1 MTIDELELRPVDGF
15 PRWLGRRL
23 ARAVPAPGQHGGERR
38 RRRWRGWSRRPP
50 ATSAATATCT
60 PRSTRSTYR
69 LRITGLAAP
78 RTLTLAD
85 LQALPR
91 ETRVCVQE
99 CAGNGNHIMGSAGL
113 CGQAVWSGPTF
124 ESLLE
129 LCGGPGDATHFAFH
143 GLDDLGVLKRG
154 YHYGLSLDELRRA
167 GAIVALT
174 MNGEPLSR
182 RHGFPSRLIVPQ
194 IYSMSHVKWLGHI
207 EGKTRP
213 HMGIHNR
220 LVFTNKELRA
230 GKWVRVQ
237 ARWIG
242 LKSIDRPLPPRR
254 RPAGCSPAAPGAA
267 APRRRV
273 EVSTDGGLSWQ
284 PARLQ
289 SPAEYFREHP
299 DVPPERPPRRR
310 LVGVHLPLAPARP
323 RHLQARL
330 PRDRRHGAVQ
340 LLDND
345 PEGPRPLQPDPGEV
359 AHGPRARAAQP
370 AARARPAARSHR
382 DDAGRR
388 CSPAREAAMP
398 SSYHGTHSCAGAP
411 GRCSASQAAVRA
423 AAAVPLTQS
432 GTVSWPAQNRP

>member
-1 MTIDELELRPVDGF
+1 MSDGTIMDGAGELSAGVADELELRPVDGM
-15 PRWLGRRL
+15 PRWFGQRL
-23 ARAVPAPGQHGGERR
+23 ARALLWLVSMEENDAPALARMVTPTSGYFRR
-38 RRRWRGWSRRPP
+38 DRHVHP
-50 ATSAATATCT
+50 AVD
-60 PRSTRSTYR
+60 PETYR
-69 LRITGLAAP
+69 LRMSGVAAP
-78 RTLTLAD
+78 RTWTLAE

-124 ESLLE
+124 ETLLA
-129 LCGGPGDATHFAFH
+129 LAGGPGEATHFACH
-143 GLDDLGVLKRG
+143 GLDDLGIFKRG
-154 YHYGLSLDELRRA
+154 YHYGLSLDELRRS

-242 LKSIDRPLPPRR
+242 LKSIIAHCRRDGTGWLLTGCAWGGQRPI
-254 RPAGCSPAAPGAA
+254 AG
-267 APRRRV
+267 V

-284 PARLQ
+284 PARVQ
-289 SPAEYFREHP
+289 SPADYFRDQGLDSGGPELAGAWAVFTATWHP
-299 DVPPERPPRRR
+299 PGPGTYKLGCRAIDD
-310 LVGVHLPLAPARP
+310 
-323 RHLQARL
+323 Q
-330 PRDRRHGAVQ
+330 GAVQ
-340 LLDND
+340 QADND
-345 PEGPRPLQPDPGEV
+345 P
-359 AHGPRARAAQP
+359 
-370 AARARPAARSHR
+370 
-382 DDAGRR
+382 
-388 CSPAREAAMP
+388 
-398 SSYHGTHSCAGAP
+398 
-411 GRCSASQAAVRA
+411 AVRGHFNQTRVKWRTVT
-423 AAAVPLTQS
+423 VPERRLPP
-432 GTVSWPAQNRP
+432 GPG